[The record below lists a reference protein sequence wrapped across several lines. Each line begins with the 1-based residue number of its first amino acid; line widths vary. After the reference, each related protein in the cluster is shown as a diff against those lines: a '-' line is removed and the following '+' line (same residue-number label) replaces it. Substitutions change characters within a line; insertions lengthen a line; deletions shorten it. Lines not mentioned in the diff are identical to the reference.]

1 MPIRRYAPALFLGA
15 LLAAGSARA
24 VDQTPLPAAS
34 SLKTSVV
41 DYRVPELSLIRDDGR
56 KVSTTREFDDGRPVF
71 MNFIFTSCP
80 GICPLLSES
89 FRQLQIKLGDERSKV
104 HMVSI
109 SIDPEEDTPRK
120 LREYADRFRAGPQW
134 QHYTGTVAASLAMQ
148 RAFGVYNGDKMSHA
162 PVTFFRASPSAP
174 WTQLKGFAT
183 ANDLV
188 RAYEFGIT
196 PLVGSR

>member
-24 VDQTPLPAAS
+24 VDQTPLPTAS

-41 DYRVPELSLIRDDGR
+41 DFRVPELSLVRDDGK
-56 KVSTTREFDDGRPVF
+56 KVSTTQEFDDGRPVF

-89 FRQLQIKLGDERSKV
+89 FRQLQTKLGDERSKV

-134 QHYTGTVAASLAMQ
+134 QHYTGSVAASLAMQ

-162 PVTFFRASPSAP
+162 PVTFFRATPSAP

-188 RAYEFGIT
+188 RAYELGST
-196 PLVGSR
+196 QLMGSR

>member
-1 MPIRRYAPALFLGA
+1 M
-15 LLAAGSARA
+15 
-24 VDQTPLPAAS
+24 
-34 SLKTSVV
+34 
-41 DYRVPELSLIRDDGR
+41 
-56 KVSTTREFDDGRPVF
+56 
-71 MNFIFTSCP
+71 M
-80 GICPLLSES
+80 
-89 FRQLQIKLGDERSKV
+89 
-104 HMVSI
+104 SI

-120 LREYADRFRAGPQW
+120 LREYAERFRAGPQW

>member
-1 MPIRRYAPALFLGA
+1 MPMRRYMPAFIFGA
-15 LLAAGSARA
+15 LLAGGMARA
-24 VDQTPLPAAS
+24 DRPPLPAAS
-34 SLKTSVV
+34 SLRISVV
-41 DYRVPELSLIRDDGR
+41 DYRMPELSLIRDDGK
-56 KVSTTREFDDGRPVF
+56 KVSTTQEFDDGRPVF
-71 MNFIFTSCP
+71 LNFIFTSCP

-89 FRQLQIKLGDERSKV
+89 FRQLQTKLGDERSKV

-162 PVTFFRASPSAP
+162 PVTFFRPSPSEP

-188 RAYEFGIT
+188 RAYDLGT
-196 PLVGSR
+196 ARLMGSR